1 MKTSTAGVT
10 MNERYNIYFAG
21 VVLEGHD
28 IGQVRVQLGK
38 LFNADDL
45 TLDKLFSGSAQMI
58 KRNCDKSTALKY
70 QQAMKK
76 VGAKPVIRIAAALPD
91 TTSAERT
98 AQASPT
104 ARSDAAEQNT
114 PDLAPVGA
122 DVLRPEERT
131 ETEAVE
137 VDTSALSLAN
147 TGERLSDLAP
157 TPPAAPDT
165 DHLSM
170 GEVGEDI
177 PNLDNGPPPT
187 PPDSTGISLSPEGSD
202 YSDCAPEQ
210 AVGPDLDLSELELAN
225 QGAVML
231 DEQYKK
237 EDQPAAPATDH
248 LSLE

>member
-1 MKTSTAGVT
+1 MD
-10 MNERYNIYFAG
+10 ERYNIYFAG

-28 IGQVRVQLGK
+28 IAQVRLKLGK

-76 VGAKPVIRIAAALPD
+76 VGAKPVIRAAAAGPD
-91 TTSAERT
+91 ATSAERA
-98 AQASPT
+98 AQVSPT
-104 ARSDAAEQNT
+104 THSDAAEQNT
-114 PDLAPVGA
+114 PDFDLAPVGA

-131 ETEAVE
+131 ETEALE
-137 VDTSALSLAN
+137 IDTSALSLAD
-147 TGERLSDLAP
+147 TGERLSAL
-157 TPPAAPDT
+157 TPAAPAAPDT

-177 PNLDNGPPPT
+177 PNLDNGPPPP
-187 PPDSTGISLSPEGSD
+187 PPDTTGISLAPEGSD
-202 YSDCAPEQ
+202 YSDCATEP
-210 AVGPDLDLSELELAN
+210 AGNPDLDLSSLQLAD
-225 QGAVML
+225 QGADML

-237 EDQPAAPATDH
+237 EDKPAAPATDH
-248 LSLE
+248 LTLE